1 MIPSAA
7 PLNPRATTRRSSD
20 SVWPLRDAQ
29 GRTWAERQA
38 QNTELTPRHATRP
51 CVARGGANS
60 SSTKGAGQPNK
71 LPGDE

>member
-20 SVWPLRDAQ
+20 SVWPLRGPD
-29 GRTWAERQA
+29 GLTFAERA
-38 QNTELTPRHATRP
+38 
-51 CVARGGANS
+51 ARNS